1 VLDRLDGLWRHP
13 DFLTFWSAQSLSLLG
28 IQFGRIALPLVAI
41 LALDATAAQVGLL
54 LAIAGSP
61 WLVFGLFA
69 GIVIDRL
76 PRRPI
81 LIIAHAGRG
90 VLLSSVP
97 LCAALGILTMNQLYL
112 VTFLAGTLDVCF
124 NIAYRSYLPSLIPA
138 VQLPDGYAKLAVT
151 DGAMRT
157 AGPSLAGGLV
167 QILNAA
173 AAVGFQALAFVGSGL
188 LLWRIRHQEP
198 TPSATTRESVWPGL
212 VAGLRFV
219 WRQPLVRAFTLS
231 DATFVFSFAI
241 VYAVH
246 MVFLTRDLNLSP
258 AMIGVIFT
266 VGSIG
271 GVLGGMAARMVGVR
285 LTTGRTIITGSLLR
299 AFGIAL
305 VPLAIFVGPAALALL
320 VVSRL
325 VNAFGWTLWEVHQET
340 TQQLLTPAGLRGRVN
355 GSVQFTVQGVDALG
369 GFVGAGLAALLGVL
383 PTLAV
388 GALGALLG
396 TAWLATSKLWGLR
409 TPPPAT
415 DEPPATTTA

>member
-1 VLDRLDGLWRHP
+1 MLNRLDGLWRHP
-13 DFLTFWSAQSLSLLG
+13 DFLKCWSAQSLSLLG

-41 LALDATAAQVGLL
+41 LTLQATAAQVGLL

-61 WLVFGLFA
+61 WLVFGLFT

-90 VLLSSVP
+90 ILVGSVP
-97 LCAALGILTMNQLYL
+97 ACAALGILTMNQLYL

-124 NIAYRSYLPSLIPA
+124 QVAYRSYLPSLVPA
-138 VQLPDGYAKLAVT
+138 VHLPDGYAKLAVT

-173 AAVGFQALAFVGSGL
+173 AALGIQALTFVLSGL
-188 LLWRIRHQEP
+188 LLWRVRHQEP
-198 TPSATTRESVWPGL
+198 SRSATTRESVWPAL
-212 VAGLRFV
+212 VAGLRFA

-241 VYAVH
+241 VYAVQ
-246 MVFLTRDLNLSP
+246 MVFFARDLNLSP

-266 VGSIG
+266 VGS
-271 GVLGGMAARMVGVR
+271 LGGLLGGLAARAVGVR
-285 LTTGRTIITGSLLR
+285 LTTGRTIFTGSLLR
-299 AFGIAL
+299 AAGIAL
-305 VPLAIFVGPAALALL
+305 VPLAALVGPAALPLL
-320 VVSRL
+320 VLSRL

-340 TQQLLTPAGLRGRVN
+340 TQQLLTPSTLRGRVN
-355 GSVQFTVQGVDALG
+355 GSVLFIVQGVDALG
-369 GFVGAGLAALLGVL
+369 GFVGAGLAPLLGVL

-388 GALGALLG
+388 GAIGALAG
-396 TAWLATSKLWGLR
+396 TAWLATSKLWRLR
-409 TPPPAT
+409 TPPP
-415 DEPPATTTA
+415 PAG